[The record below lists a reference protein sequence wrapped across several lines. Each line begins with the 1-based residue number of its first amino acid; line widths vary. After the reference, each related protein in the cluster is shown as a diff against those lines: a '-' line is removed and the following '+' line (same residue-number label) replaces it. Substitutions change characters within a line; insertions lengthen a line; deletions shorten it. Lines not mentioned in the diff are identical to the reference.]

1 MSFLMN
7 LGIFLLLFVILGI
20 IIIQKL
26 GKITN
31 KYSFLLTRLLQNYP
45 NNLQNL
51 WPITWQNMNE
61 LQKI

>member
-31 KYSFLLTRLLQNYP
+31 KYSFLFTR
-45 NNLQNL
+45 
-51 WPITWQNMNE
+51 
-61 LQKI
+61 